1 MRRMLRRSIALAVVV
16 VFTSANVALAA
27 VTWGTRVALP
37 GNYAWN
43 YSDSLDY
50 TGTPGTTNFKLHE
63 AYVSDASLP
72 EAVKYTSSKNG
83 TTWSAAKK
91 VSGSQHAEG
100 SSLAAA
106 GSTVIVGWFTGY
118 SYYDAAG
125 VARQTQVNISTNNG
139 GTWTGVQKLSSAKG
153 KVDYPIVAAAQT
165 SAGPTNVYAA
175 WINSKTGEVVFRQS
189 SNGGG
194 AWSAPLVLGTS
205 TAQMSGTG
213 YGVSGFA
220 NISAVRDLIT
230 VAWIADDTGTLKVRG
245 INLNGNAAAATTIGN
260 WSATAT
266 LADKISV
273 AQNGFP
279 IASASP
285 QNTGVVTVAYNTDAA
300 QKYVTYN
307 GTAVSAPKTIFT
319 NNVTYPGGYSLAVE
333 PAPAGGFVAM
343 WAGCQATGITNP
355 CNYDS
360 AKAKFAL
367 LSATS
372 ANGTTWSAPT
382 VVAASTTKATL
393 NDEASLVVIPGATAG
408 TVKVFAQ
415 YNAYKSNYGYY
426 DVWVNIGNGTL

>member
-1 MRRMLRRSIALAVVV
+1 MSRMLRRSIALAVVV
-16 VFTSANVALAA
+16 VFASANIAFAA

-43 YSDSLDY
+43 YSNSLDY

-63 AYVSDASLP
+63 AFVSDASLP
-72 EAVKYTSSKNG
+72 EAIKYTSSKNG

-106 GSTVIVGWFTGY
+106 GNTVIVGWFTGY

-125 VARQTQVNISTNNG
+125 AARQTQVNISTNAG
-139 GTWTGVQKLSSAKG
+139 GTWSGVQKLSSAKG

-165 SAGPTNVYAA
+165 SARSDERVRGVDQLQDRRGRLPSVQQR
-175 WINSKTGEVVFRQS
+175 WRPGRLPWS
-189 SNGGG
+189 SERRRRRSRVP
-194 AWSAPLVLGTS
+194 A
-205 TAQMSGTG
+205 TASPA
-213 YGVSGFA
+213 FA

-285 QNTGVVTVAYNTDAA
+285 QNTGVVTVAYNTDTA
-300 QKYVTYN
+300 QKFVTYN
-307 GTAVSAPKTIFT
+307 GTAVSAPKTVFT
-319 NNVTYPGGYSLAVE
+319 NVGHVPGRVLDRGRARAAWWVRRDVGRLS
-333 PAPAGGFVAM
+333 GRRDHD
-343 WAGCQATGITNP
+343 P
-355 CNYDS
+355 CNYGS
-360 AKAKFAL
+360 AKAKFDL
-367 LSATS
+367 LAATS
-372 ANGTTWSAPT
+372 PTGTTLAHRRGGRFDHQGHAQRRA
-382 VVAASTTKATL
+382 VVGRHPRYAR
-393 NDEASLVVIPGATAG
+393 E
-408 TVKVFAQ
+408 
-415 YNAYKSNYGYY
+415 
-426 DVWVNIGNGTL
+426 

>member
-1 MRRMLRRSIALAVVV
+1 MLRRSIALAVVV
-16 VFTSANVALAA
+16 VFASANVALAA
-27 VTWGTRVALP
+27 VTWGSRVALP

-43 YSDSLDY
+43 YSNSLDY

-63 AYVSDASLP
+63 AYISDASLP

-106 GSTVIVGWFTGY
+106 GNTVIVGWFTGY
-118 SYYDAAG
+118 SYYDADGA
-125 VARQTQVNISTNNG
+125 ARQTQVNISTNAG
-139 GTWTGVQKLSSAKG
+139 GTWSGVQKLSSAKG

-165 SAGPTNVYAA
+165 SAGPTNVYAV
-175 WINSKTGEVVFRQS
+175 WTNSKTGEVTFRQS
-189 SNGGG
+189 SNAGG

-205 TAQMSGTG
+205 TAQQSGAG
-213 YGVSGFA
+213 YGVSAFA

-230 VAWIADDTGTLKVRG
+230 VAWIADDTGTLKARS
-245 INLNGNAAAATTIGN
+245 INLGGNAAAAATIGN
-260 WSATAT
+260 WGAIAT

-273 AQNGFP
+273 AQNGYP
-279 IASASP
+279 IVSASP
-285 QNTGVVTVAYNTDAA
+285 QNTGIVTVAYNTDTA
-300 QKYVTYN
+300 QKFVTYN
-307 GTAVSAPKTIFT
+307 GTALSAPKTIFT
-319 NNVTYPGGYSLAVE
+319 NNATYPGGYSVAVE
-333 PAPAGGFVAM
+333 PAPAGGYVAM

-360 AKAKFAL
+360 AKAKFAEL
-367 LSATS
+367 AATS
-372 ANGTTWSAPT
+372 TNGTTWSAPA

-393 NDEASLVVIPGATAG
+393 NDEASIVVIPGATAG
-408 TVKVFAQ
+408 TVKVFGQ

-426 DVWVNIGNGTL
+426 DVWVSIANGTL